1 MRIALLTNGP
11 GELQGWAR
19 PLAAEL
25 ARRGHSV
32 TLWILPCQYASGRER
47 AIAGSMSVDAVIGPL
62 PFPATLREMSRRPAD
77 VVVQLGGDLLFGRFL
92 SRRLGVRFLCY
103 AYGPKSGM
111 KWCDMVATAF
121 PYMAEKL
128 RKRHP
133 RVFLTGDLV
142 RDAVGMRDAAER
154 TDCGKRDAEMRII
167 VFPGSRKGIR
177 DASLPFVKD
186 VFRDVRK
193 EFPDVAVRTLLFP
206 FAEREEYA
214 RWNDAGLE
222 PTDAPSAEAMDWAD
236 LAVTQPGTN
245 TLELMHRRVPFLVVA
260 PFSFIPHIPVS
271 GVLNVL
277 RFLPGGERLVKWSL
291 LKKKRAASFFSW
303 PNRVAGRD
311 VVREMIGDVTPEDV
325 ADALCSLIREPER
338 RNAIRSELARLSALG
353 GNRASESL
361 ADCIERLMEER

>member
-92 SRRLGVRFLCY
+92 SRRHGVRFLCY

-111 KWCDMVATAF
+111 KWCDMVSTAF
-121 PYMAEKL
+121 PHMAEKL

-245 TLELMHRRVPFLVVA
+245 TLELMHRRRAVFVHSPHSRIGGPERPAVSSGRRASREVVA
-260 PFSFIPHIPVS
+260 PEEKARR
-271 GVLNVL
+271 VL
-277 RFLPGGERLVKWSL
+277 FLLAEPRRGQGRRAGNDRGRNPGGCRRRTVFPDPGTGTAERD
-291 LKKKRAASFFSW
+291 SFRTCATFGARRESGFGI
-303 PNRVAGRD
+303 AG
-311 VVREMIGDVTPEDV
+311 G
-325 ADALCSLIREPER
+325 LH
-338 RNAIRSELARLSALG
+338 
-353 GNRASESL
+353 
-361 ADCIERLMEER
+361 

>member
-1 MRIALLTNGP
+1 MKVALLTNGP
-11 GELQGWAR
+11 GELQGWTR

-25 ARRGHSV
+25 ALRGHSV

-47 AIAGSMSVDAVIGPL
+47 AIAGSMDVDAVIGPL
-62 PFPATLREMSRRPAD
+62 SFSATLREMSRRSAD
-77 VVVQLGGDLLFGRFL
+77 VVAQLGGDLLFGRFL
-92 SRRLGVRFLCY
+92 SRRHGARFLCY

-111 KWCDMVATAF
+111 KWCDIVATAF
-121 PYMAEKL
+121 PHMAEKL
-128 RKRHP
+128 RKRH
-133 RVFLTGDLV
+133 RSVFLTGDLV

-154 TDCGKRDAEMRII
+154 MDPAKRDAAMRII

-177 DASLPFVKD
+177 DASFPFVKD
-186 VFRDVRK
+186 VFRGVRK
-193 EFPDVAVRTLLFP
+193 EFPDIAVRALLFP

-222 PTDAPSAEAMDWAD
+222 PTDASSSEAMEWAD

-271 GVLNVL
+271 GIVNVL
-277 RFLPGGERLVKWSL
+277 RRLPGGERLVKWSL
-291 LKKKRAASFFSW
+291 LRKKRAAFFLSW
-303 PNRVAGRD
+303 PNRIAGRE

-325 ADALCSLIREPER
+325 ADALRSLIREPER

-353 GNRASESL
+353 GDRASEAL

>member
-1 MRIALLTNGP
+1 MKVALLTNGP
-11 GELQGWAR
+11 GELQGWTR

-25 ARRGHSV
+25 ALRGHSV

-47 AIAGSMSVDAVIGPL
+47 AIAGSMDVDAVIGPL
-62 PFPATLREMSRRPAD
+62 SFSATLREMSRRSAD
-77 VVVQLGGDLLFGRFL
+77 VVAQLGGDLLFGRFL
-92 SRRLGVRFLCY
+92 SRRHGARFLCY

-111 KWCDMVATAF
+111 KWCDIVATAF
-121 PYMAEKL
+121 PHMAEKL
-128 RKRHP
+128 RKRH
-133 RVFLTGDLV
+133 RSVFLTGDLV

-154 TDCGKRDAEMRII
+154 MDPAKRDAAMRII

-177 DASLPFVKD
+177 DASFPFVKD
-186 VFRDVRK
+186 VFRGVRK
-193 EFPDVAVRTLLFP
+193 EFPDIAVRALLFP

-214 RWNDAGLE
+214 HWKDAGLE
-222 PTDAPSAEAMDWAD
+222 PTDASSAEAMEWAD

-271 GVLNVL
+271 GIVNVL
-277 RFLPGGERLVKWSL
+277 RRLPGGECLVKWSL
-291 LKKKRAASFFSW
+291 LRKKRAASFLSW
-303 PNRVAGRD
+303 PNRIAGRD
-311 VVREMIGDVTPEDV
+311 VVREMIGNVTPEDV
-325 ADALCSLIREPER
+325 ADALRSLIREPER

-353 GNRASESL
+353 GDRASEAL

>member
-1 MRIALLTNGP
+1 MKVALLTNGP
-11 GELQGWAR
+11 GELQGWTR

-25 ARRGHSV
+25 ALRGHSV

-47 AIAGSMSVDAVIGPL
+47 AIAGSMDVDAVIGPL
-62 PFPATLREMSRRPAD
+62 SFSATLREMSRRSAD
-77 VVVQLGGDLLFGRFL
+77 VVAQLGGDLLFGRFL
-92 SRRLGVRFLCY
+92 SRRHGARFLCY

-111 KWCDMVATAF
+111 KWCDIVATAF
-121 PYMAEKL
+121 PHMAEKL
-128 RKRHP
+128 RKRH
-133 RVFLTGDLV
+133 RSVFLTGDLV

-154 TDCGKRDAEMRII
+154 MDPAKRDAAMRII

-177 DASLPFVKD
+177 DASFPFVKD
-186 VFRDVRK
+186 VFRGVRK
-193 EFPDVAVRTLLFP
+193 EFPDIAVRALLFP

-214 RWNDAGLE
+214 HWKDAGLE
-222 PTDAPSAEAMDWAD
+222 PTDASSAEAMEWAD

-271 GVLNVL
+271 GIVNVL
-277 RFLPGGERLVKWSL
+277 RRLPGGERLVKWSL
-291 LKKKRAASFFSW
+291 LRKKRAASFLSW
-303 PNRVAGRD
+303 PNRIAGRD
-311 VVREMIGDVTPEDV
+311 VVREMVGDVTPEDV
-325 ADALCSLIREPER
+325 ADALRFLIREPER

-353 GNRASESL
+353 GDRASEAL